1 MRVTKKTVIATFAA
15 AGAATG
21 IAIGAG
27 ASSGATSPTSSST
40 DGPDAPQF
48 TSSITAPD
56 TETEGAKTDE
66 ATHEADDAAEQ
77 AALLP
82 LAKIDAGAAKAAA
95 LAAVPG
101 IADSVELNNE
111 DGNVVWTVQV
121 TDSAGLK
128 TTVFVD
134 AGNATV
140 LLTKAHDHENDGA
153 DGPDAAETGGS
164 GD

>member
-1 MRVTKKTVIATFAA
+1 MSETLKDPAA
-15 AGAATG
+15 AMPSDQP
-21 IAIGAG
+21 
-27 ASSGATSPTSSST
+27 SSEP
-40 DGPDAPQF
+40 
-48 TSSITAPD
+48 
-56 TETEGAKTDE
+56 
-66 ATHEADDAAEQ
+66 
-77 AALLP
+77 AAL
-82 LAKIDAGAAKAAA
+82 
-95 LAAVPG
+95 
-101 IADSVELNNE
+101 
-111 DGNVVWTVQV
+111 QV